1 MEEKVF
7 SIPKLTEFFDDLDN
21 YIENYQKNKRKN
33 IKKENL
39 VWAREELWKC
49 LEGLDQGDLKIIYY
63 IHHLKSVYKIQALS
77 FLKELYKAENRWIA
91 ESNGE
96 EFRDYI
102 YICR

>member
-1 MEEKVF
+1 MKEKVF

-33 IKKENL
+33 IQKENL

-63 IHHLKSVYKIQALS
+63 IHHLKSVYKLQALT
-77 FLKELYKAENRWIA
+77 FLRELYKAENQPKA
-91 ESNGE
+91 ESQGKQ
-96 EFRDYI
+96 FRDYI
-102 YICR
+102 FICR